1 MITTLALLNAP
12 LSPPLHGA
20 AGIWDELIFGIGFV
34 LSIVIFVALALSD
47 RRRDARKEEAGPQD
61 DQDA

>member
-12 LSPPLHGA
+12 LSPQLHGA
-20 AGIWDELIFGIGFV
+20 AGIWDEVIFGIGFV
-34 LSIVIFVALALSD
+34 LSVIIFVALAFSD
-47 RRRDARKEEAGPQD
+47 RRRDAKEETSPKD